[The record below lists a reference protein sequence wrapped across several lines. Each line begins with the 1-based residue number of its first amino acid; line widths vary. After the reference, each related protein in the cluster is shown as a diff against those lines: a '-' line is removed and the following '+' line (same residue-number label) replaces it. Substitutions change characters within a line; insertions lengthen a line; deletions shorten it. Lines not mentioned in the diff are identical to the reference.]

1 VPEDHL
7 TQAEVAR
14 RWRLSPRTLERWRS
28 QGRGPQYLK
37 LGGTVLYRAAD
48 IAAFEA
54 SRLHRPT
61 SAAGRLPAPPMRLVP
76 LKVRA

>member
-1 VPEDHL
+1 MPEDHL

-37 LGGTVLYRAAD
+37 LGGAVLYRAAD

-54 SRLHRPT
+54 SRLHPPT
-61 SAAGRLPAPPMRLVP
+61 HPGGRLPAPPLRLVP